1 MSTVLIA
8 DESDADRQ
16 FIANRAGKLGMQCEL
31 ATNGK
36 DALEI
41 ARRSL
46 PRVMVVGTEVGGIR
60 ISATL
65 RGSPE
70 TRNIHI
76 VLVSPEDQLAMTKGW
91 GGKQGVTDFLTKP
104 LQDQTVMQ
112 VLQPLARGSMPAMPA
127 MRAPEPMASSPGG
140 GDLAQRI
147 AQALGRQLGQPADVA
162 MKLFVGPEL
171 RKVGSFD
178 GLSGADLNAVLQR
191 LSLSIATG
199 DGKGRAAFIE
209 EARKLR

>member
-8 DESDADRQ
+8 DEIDADRQ
-16 FIANRAGKLGMQCEL
+16 FIANRAGKLGMQSEL
-31 ATNGK
+31 ASNGK

-46 PRVMVVGTEVGGIR
+46 PRVLIVGTEVGGIR

-65 RGSPE
+65 RSSPE

-76 VLVSPEDQLAMTKGW
+76 VLVCPEDQLAMTKGW

-104 LQDQTVMQ
+104 LQDQAVLQ
-112 VLQPLARGSMPAMPA
+112 VLQPLARGSMPAM
-127 MRAPEPMASSPGG
+127 RAPEPMPTSAGEP
-140 GDLAQRI
+140 DLALRI
-147 AQALGRQLGQPADVA
+147 AAALGKQLGQPADVA

-171 RKVGSFD
+171 RRVGSFD
-178 GLSGADLNAVLQR
+178 GLSGADLSAVLQR